1 MRAAKT
7 PENLKSRHKKQIM
20 SAKIKGEKN
29 ETDLS
34 KIRKSS

>member
-20 SAKIKGEKN
+20 SAKIKGEKMKP
-29 ETDLS
+29 TYQ
-34 KIRKSS
+34 K